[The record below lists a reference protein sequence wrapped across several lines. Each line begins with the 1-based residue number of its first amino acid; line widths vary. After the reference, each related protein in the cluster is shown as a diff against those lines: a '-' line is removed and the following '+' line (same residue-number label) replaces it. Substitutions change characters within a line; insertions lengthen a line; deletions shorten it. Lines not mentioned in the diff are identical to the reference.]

1 MGLSSFGLDG
11 DGFLVKLS
19 CSSSLMA
26 GDDDTSVSSAT
37 AAVSST
43 PPARHRARAMR
54 CRMRSYR
61 A

>member
-1 MGLSSFGLDG
+1 
-11 DGFLVKLS
+11 
-19 CSSSLMA
+19 LMA